1 LLAKN
6 VNDNAS
12 CLDKRGAC
20 EFFASKLAPTEMMP
34 LRSLEPFKEEHP
46 MSNPLLNIGMDSN
59 RSQFMARQR
68 IESQINLPRLF
79 AAIDADPGIVGAG
92 VVYIDADFN
101 VITLREF
108 KPICSI
114 KPKRIILRE
123 AKKYVSPAQFAQQVQ
138 DNPRESRL
146 VGEAINTTLSCT
158 GAVIGW
164 VVVLSGTVAIPF
176 SAGASTVVA
185 ALGYTAA
192 AASSVQCFAS
202 GYRTVNEIRNP
213 ARNDQLDSEEWY
225 QYTMIVLD
233 AASLVGV
240 GASALTTVK
249 LVRLNRV
256 TTGKSVREVL
266 KGLSRQE
273 RAKLTKELLS
283 INDPRLTSKMIKLKQ
298 LSGELPKRFAPTEVK
313 HATVTQ
319 IKDALGAA
327 VGFTGS
333 AISGNV
339 RTVAVGLY
347 EEIEQ

>member
-1 LLAKN
+1 MG
-6 VNDNAS
+6 S
-12 CLDKRGAC
+12 
-20 EFFASKLAPTEMMP
+20 
-34 LRSLEPFKEEHP
+34 SLF
-46 MSNPLLNIGMDSN
+46 NIGMDSN

-68 IESQINLPRLF
+68 IESLINLPRLF
-79 AAIDADPGIVGAG
+79 AAIDADPAIVGAG

-101 VITLREF
+101 VVTLREF
-108 KPICSI
+108 QPICSI
-114 KPKRIILRE
+114 APKRLILRE
-123 AKKYVSPAQFAQQVQ
+123 PQKYIAPTQFAQQVQ

-146 VGEAINTTLSCT
+146 VGEAVNTTLSCA

-164 VVVLSGTVAIPF
+164 IVVLSGSVAVPF
-176 SAGASTVVA
+176 SAGASSVVV

-202 GYRTVNEIRNP
+202 GYRTVNEVRNP

-225 QYTMIVLD
+225 QYTMIALD

-240 GASALTTVK
+240 GSSALATVK
-249 LVRLNRV
+249 LVRLNKAS
-256 TTGKSVREVL
+256 TGKSVREVL
-266 KGLSRQE
+266 RGLNRQE

-298 LSGELPKRFAPTEVK
+298 LSGELPKRFTPTEVK

-327 VGFTGS
+327 IGFTGS
-333 AISGNV
+333 AVSGNV
-339 RTVAVGLY
+339 RTIAIGLY
-347 EEIEQ
+347 EEAEQ

>member
-1 LLAKN
+1 MG
-6 VNDNAS
+6 S
-12 CLDKRGAC
+12 
-20 EFFASKLAPTEMMP
+20 
-34 LRSLEPFKEEHP
+34 SLF
-46 MSNPLLNIGMDSN
+46 NIGMDSN

-68 IESQINLPRLF
+68 IESLINLPRLF
-79 AAIDADPGIVGAG
+79 AAIDADPGVVGAG

-101 VITLREF
+101 VVTLREF

-114 KPKRIILRE
+114 APKRLILRE
-123 AKKYVSPAQFAQQVQ
+123 AQKYIAPTQFAQQVQ

-146 VGEAINTTLSCT
+146 VGEAVNTTLSCA

-164 VVVLSGTVAIPF
+164 IVVLSGSVAVPF
-176 SAGASTVVA
+176 SAGASSVVV

-225 QYTMIVLD
+225 QYTMIALD

-240 GASALTTVK
+240 GSSALATVK
-249 LVRLNRV
+249 LVRLNKAS
-256 TTGKSVREVL
+256 TGKSVREVL
-266 KGLSRQE
+266 RGLNRQE

-298 LSGELPKRFAPTEVK
+298 LSGELPKRFTPTEVK

-327 VGFTGS
+327 IGFTGS
-333 AISGNV
+333 VVSGNV
-339 RTVAVGLY
+339 RTIAIGLY
-347 EEIEQ
+347 EEAEQ

>member
-1 LLAKN
+1 
-6 VNDNAS
+6 
-12 CLDKRGAC
+12 
-20 EFFASKLAPTEMMP
+20 
-34 LRSLEPFKEEHP
+34 

-79 AAIDADPGIVGAG
+79 AAIDADPAIVGAG
-92 VVYIDADFN
+92 VVYIDAEFN
-101 VITLREF
+101 VVTLREF
-108 KPICSI
+108 QPICSI
-114 KPKRIILRE
+114 APKRLILRE
-123 AKKYVSPAQFAQQVQ
+123 AQKYIAPTQFAQQVQ

-146 VGEAINTTLSCT
+146 VGEAVNTTLSCA

-164 VVVLSGTVAIPF
+164 IVVLSGSVAVPF
-176 SAGASTVVA
+176 SAGASSVVV

-225 QYTMIVLD
+225 QYTMIALD

-240 GASALTTVK
+240 GSSALATVK
-249 LVRLNRV
+249 LVRLNKAA
-256 TTGKSVREVL
+256 TGKSVREVL
-266 KGLSRQE
+266 RGLNRQE

-298 LSGELPKRFAPTEVK
+298 LSGELPKRFTPTEVK

-319 IKDALGAA
+319 IKDALGA
-327 VGFTGS
+327 VIGFTGS
-333 AISGNV
+333 AVSGNV
-339 RTVAVGLY
+339 RTIAVGLY
-347 EEIEQ
+347 EEAEQ

>member
-1 LLAKN
+1 MGN
-6 VNDNAS
+6 
-12 CLDKRGAC
+12 
-20 EFFASKLAPTEMMP
+20 
-34 LRSLEPFKEEHP
+34 SLF
-46 MSNPLLNIGMDSN
+46 NIGTDSN

-68 IESQINLPRLF
+68 IESLINLPRLF
-79 AAIDADPGIVGAG
+79 AAIDADPAIVGAG

-101 VITLREF
+101 VVTLREF
-108 KPICSI
+108 QPICSI
-114 KPKRIILRE
+114 APKRLILRE
-123 AKKYVSPAQFAQQVQ
+123 AQKYIAPTQFAQQVQ

-146 VGEAINTTLSCT
+146 VGEAVNTTLSCA

-164 VVVLSGTVAIPF
+164 IVVLSGSVAVPF
-176 SAGASTVVA
+176 SAGASSVVV

-225 QYTMIVLD
+225 QYTMIALD

-240 GASALTTVK
+240 GSSALATVK
-249 LVRLNRV
+249 LVRLNKAS
-256 TTGKSVREVL
+256 TGKSVREVL
-266 KGLSRQE
+266 RGLNRQE

-283 INDPRLTSKMIKLKQ
+283 INDPCLTSKMIKLKQ
-298 LSGELPKRFAPTEVK
+298 LSGELPKRFTPTEVK

-327 VGFTGS
+327 IGFTGS
-333 AISGNV
+333 AVSGNV
-339 RTVAVGLY
+339 RTIAIGLY
-347 EEIEQ
+347 EEAEQ

>member
-1 LLAKN
+1 MG
-6 VNDNAS
+6 S
-12 CLDKRGAC
+12 
-20 EFFASKLAPTEMMP
+20 
-34 LRSLEPFKEEHP
+34 SLF
-46 MSNPLLNIGMDSN
+46 NIGMDSN

-68 IESQINLPRLF
+68 IESLINLPRLF
-79 AAIDADPGIVGAG
+79 AAIDADPAIVGAG

-101 VITLREF
+101 VVTLREF
-108 KPICSI
+108 QPICSI
-114 KPKRIILRE
+114 APKRLILRE
-123 AKKYVSPAQFAQQVQ
+123 AQKYIAPTQFAQQVQ

-146 VGEAINTTLSCT
+146 VGEAVNTTLSCA

-164 VVVLSGTVAIPF
+164 IVVLSGSVAVPF
-176 SAGASTVVA
+176 SAGASSVVV

-225 QYTMIVLD
+225 QYTMIALD

-240 GASALTTVK
+240 GSSALATVK
-249 LVRLNRV
+249 LVRLNKAS
-256 TTGKSVREVL
+256 TGKSVREVL
-266 KGLSRQE
+266 RGLNRQE

-298 LSGELPKRFAPTEVK
+298 LSGDLPKRFTPTEVK

-327 VGFTGS
+327 IGFTGS
-333 AISGNV
+333 AVSGNV
-339 RTVAVGLY
+339 RTIAIGLY
-347 EEIEQ
+347 EEAEQ

>member
-1 LLAKN
+1 MSNLLA
-6 VNDNAS
+6 
-12 CLDKRGAC
+12 G
-20 EFFASKLAPTEMMP
+20 
-34 LRSLEPFKEEHP
+34 
-46 MSNPLLNIGMDSN
+46 IGMDSN

-79 AAIDADPGIVGAG
+79 AAIDADPAIVGAG

-101 VITLREF
+101 VVTLREF
-108 KPICSI
+108 QPICSI
-114 KPKRIILRE
+114 APKRVILRE
-123 AKKYVSPAQFAQQVQ
+123 AQKYIAPTQFAQQVQ

-146 VGEAINTTLSCT
+146 VGEAVNTTLSCA

-164 VVVLSGTVAIPF
+164 IVVLSGSVAVPF
-176 SAGASTVVA
+176 SAGASSVVV

-225 QYTMIVLD
+225 QYTMIALD
-233 AASLVGV
+233 AASLIGV
-240 GASALTTVK
+240 GSSALATVK
-249 LVRLNRV
+249 LVRLNRAS
-256 TTGKSVREVL
+256 TGKSVREVL
-266 KGLSRQE
+266 RGLNRQE

-298 LSGELPKRFAPTEVK
+298 LSGELPKRFTPTEVK

-327 VGFTGS
+327 IGFTGS
-333 AISGNV
+333 AVSGNV
-339 RTVAVGLY
+339 RTIAIGLY
-347 EEIEQ
+347 EEAEQ

>member
-1 LLAKN
+1 MG
-6 VNDNAS
+6 S
-12 CLDKRGAC
+12 
-20 EFFASKLAPTEMMP
+20 
-34 LRSLEPFKEEHP
+34 SLF
-46 MSNPLLNIGMDSN
+46 NIGMDSN

-68 IESQINLPRLF
+68 IESLINLPRLF
-79 AAIDADPGIVGAG
+79 AAIDADPAIVGAG

-101 VITLREF
+101 VVTLREF
-108 KPICSI
+108 QPICSI
-114 KPKRIILRE
+114 APKRLILRE
-123 AKKYVSPAQFAQQVQ
+123 AQKYIAPTQFAQQVQ

-146 VGEAINTTLSCT
+146 VGEAVNTTLSCA

-164 VVVLSGTVAIPF
+164 IVVLSGSVAVPF
-176 SAGASTVVA
+176 SAGASSVVV

-202 GYRTVNEIRNP
+202 GYRTINEIRNP

-225 QYTMIVLD
+225 QYTMIALD

-240 GASALTTVK
+240 GSSALATVK
-249 LVRLNRV
+249 LVRLNKAS
-256 TTGKSVREVL
+256 TGKSVREVL
-266 KGLSRQE
+266 RGLNRQE

-298 LSGELPKRFAPTEVK
+298 LSGELPKRFTPTEVK

-327 VGFTGS
+327 IGFTGS
-333 AISGNV
+333 AVSGNV
-339 RTVAVGLY
+339 RTIAIGLY
-347 EEIEQ
+347 EEAEQ

>member
-1 LLAKN
+1 
-6 VNDNAS
+6 
-12 CLDKRGAC
+12 
-20 EFFASKLAPTEMMP
+20 
-34 LRSLEPFKEEHP
+34 
-46 MSNPLLNIGMDSN
+46 
-59 RSQFMARQR
+59 MARQR
-68 IESQINLPRLF
+68 IESLINLPRLF
-79 AAIDADPGIVGAG
+79 AAIDADPAIVGAG

-101 VITLREF
+101 VVTLREF
-108 KPICSI
+108 QPICSI
-114 KPKRIILRE
+114 APKRLILRE
-123 AKKYVSPAQFAQQVQ
+123 AQKYIAPTQFAQQVQ

-146 VGEAINTTLSCT
+146 VGEAVNTTLSCA

-164 VVVLSGTVAIPF
+164 IVVLSGSVAVPF
-176 SAGASTVVA
+176 SAGASSVVV

-225 QYTMIVLD
+225 QYTMIALD

-240 GASALTTVK
+240 GSSALATVK
-249 LVRLNRV
+249 LVRLNKAS
-256 TTGKSVREVL
+256 TGKSVREVL
-266 KGLSRQE
+266 RGLNRQE

-298 LSGELPKRFAPTEVK
+298 LSGEFPNRFTPTEVK

-327 VGFTGS
+327 IGFTGS
-333 AISGNV
+333 AVSGNV
-339 RTVAVGLY
+339 RTIAIGLY
-347 EEIEQ
+347 EEAEQ

>member
-1 LLAKN
+1 MGN
-6 VNDNAS
+6 
-12 CLDKRGAC
+12 
-20 EFFASKLAPTEMMP
+20 
-34 LRSLEPFKEEHP
+34 SLF
-46 MSNPLLNIGMDSN
+46 NIGMDSN

-68 IESQINLPRLF
+68 IESLINLPRLF
-79 AAIDADPGIVGAG
+79 AAIDADPAIVGAG

-101 VITLREF
+101 VVTLREF
-108 KPICSI
+108 QPICSI
-114 KPKRIILRE
+114 APKRLILRE
-123 AKKYVSPAQFAQQVQ
+123 AQKYIAPTQFAQQVQ

-146 VGEAINTTLSCT
+146 VGEAVNTTLSCA

-164 VVVLSGTVAIPF
+164 IVVLSGSVAVPF
-176 SAGASTVVA
+176 SAGASSVVV

-225 QYTMIVLD
+225 QYTMIALD

-240 GASALTTVK
+240 GSSALATVK
-249 LVRLNRV
+249 LVRLNKAS
-256 TTGKSVREVL
+256 TGKSVREVL
-266 KGLSRQE
+266 RGLNRQE

-298 LSGELPKRFAPTEVK
+298 LSGELPKRFKPTEVK

-327 VGFTGS
+327 IGFTGS
-333 AISGNV
+333 AVSGNV
-339 RTVAVGLY
+339 RTIAIGLY
-347 EEIEQ
+347 EEAEQ

>member
-1 LLAKN
+1 M
-6 VNDNAS
+6 
-12 CLDKRGAC
+12 G
-20 EFFASKLAPTEMMP
+20 
-34 LRSLEPFKEEHP
+34 
-46 MSNPLLNIGMDSN
+46 NPLASIGMDSN

-79 AAIDADPGIVGAG
+79 AAIDADPAIVGAG

-101 VITLREF
+101 VVTLREF
-108 KPICSI
+108 QPICSI
-114 KPKRIILRE
+114 APKRVILRE
-123 AKKYVSPAQFAQQVQ
+123 AQKYIAPAQFAQQVQ

-146 VGEAINTTLSCT
+146 VGEAINTSLSCA

-164 VVVLSGTVAIPF
+164 IVVLSGSVAVPF
-176 SAGASTVVA
+176 TAGASTVVA
-185 ALGYTAA
+185 AIGYTAA
-192 AASSVQCFAS
+192 TASTVQCFAS

-213 ARNDQLDSEEWY
+213 AKNDQLDSEEWY
-225 QYTMIVLD
+225 QYTMIALA

-240 GASALTTVK
+240 GASSLATLK
-249 LVRLNRV
+249 LVRLNKA

-266 KGLSRQE
+266 RGLNRQE

-298 LSGELPKRFAPTEVK
+298 LSGEMPKRLTPTEVK

-319 IKDALGAA
+319 IKDALGA
-327 VGFTGS
+327 VIGFTGS

-339 RTVAVGLY
+339 RTIAVGLY
-347 EEIEQ
+347 EELEQ